1 MRVAF
6 LGLGTMGYPMAGHLA
21 RAGFDLAVYNRTAAT
36 AQHFV
41 AEFAGRVEPPTPTP
55 AAAAAGADVVC
66 LCVGADDDV
75 REVLVGPQGALGALA
90 AGAVIVDHTTTSARL
105 AVEIAEQA
113 QARGVGFVD
122 APVSGGQAG
131 AQAGRLSV
139 MCGGAV
145 ATIER
150 VRPVL
155 AAYGTTITRI
165 GPVGTG
171 QLTKMVNQILVAGAI
186 EGAAEAL
193 NFAMAAGL
201 DLAQVLPAVSGGA
214 ASSWYLQNRAET
226 MIRDEFDFGF
236 AVDWMRKD
244 LRICLDEATSR
255 GIPVPLTTLTE
266 SDLADA
272 QAHGDGRRD
281 ATAVIRLRRL
291 ATRAPADEA
300 NPA

>member
-6 LGLGTMGYPMAGHLA
+6 LGLGTMGYPMAGHLS
-21 RAGFDLAVYNRTAAT
+21 RAGFETSVFNRTAAT
-36 AQHFV
+36 ARRWTR
-41 AEFAGRVEPPTPTP
+41 EFTGSAAPTP
-55 AAAAAGADVVC
+55 AAAATGADVVC

-75 REVLVGPQGALGALA
+75 REVLVGPQGALAALT
-90 AGAVIVDHTTTSARL
+90 AGAIIVDHTTTSARV
-105 AVEIAEQA
+105 AVEIAALARE
-113 QARGVGFVD
+113 RGVGFVD

-139 MCGGAV
+139 MCGGA
-145 ATIER
+145 AETIER

-201 DLAQVLPAVSGGA
+201 DLTRVLPAVSGGA
-214 ASSWYLQNRAET
+214 ASSWYLVNRAPT

-244 LRICLDEATSR
+244 LRICLDEATRR

-266 SDLADA
+266 SDLSDA
-272 QAHGDGRRD
+272 HDRGDGRLD
-281 ATAVIRLRRL
+281 ATAIIRLRRL
-291 ATRAPADEA
+291 ATDPQADPEVD
-300 NPA
+300 PEG